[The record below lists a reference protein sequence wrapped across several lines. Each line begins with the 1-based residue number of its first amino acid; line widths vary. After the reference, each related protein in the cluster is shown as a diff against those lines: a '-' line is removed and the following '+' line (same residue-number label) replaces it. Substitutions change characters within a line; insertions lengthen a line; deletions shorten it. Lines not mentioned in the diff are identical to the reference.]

1 MLVMQKYT
9 LEMDVHLE
17 VLITGTWLDCFNNN
31 LDIILLI
38 KDRALLTMWLFLV
51 DYMTIFSLSYEIKCP
66 YLLLRLISK
75 TFLSFWKYTA
85 YKILAQESDVSS
97 SKIWFCLIFTV
108 MKTSIF
114 KVNYVILCELLTI
127 FIKYECKAK
136 LIKCLW

>member
-1 MLVMQKYT
+1 MLIMQKYT
-9 LEMDVHLE
+9 LEIDVHLE

-38 KDRALLTMWLFLV
+38 KDRALLTMRLFLV
-51 DYMTIFSLSYEIKCP
+51 DNMTILTLSYEIKCL
-66 YLLLRLISK
+66 YLLPRLISK
-75 TFLSFWKYTA
+75 TFLSFWKYTTC
-85 YKILAQESDVSS
+85 KILAQESHVSS